1 MGSHFNSFEDWL
13 NTNMQDGCLY
23 FYSSAFKVINKIEYA
38 PEDMFE
44 HI

>member
-13 NTNMQDGCLY
+13 NTNMQGSCLY
-23 FYSSAFKVINKIEYA
+23 LNHGALKVINNLGYA

-44 HI
+44 Q